1 LIVETAWL
9 TRIYVLFFISLWA
22 RCDFGPD
29 GTPPLRDRYR
39 QGRTRAAHLLPEL
52 ALHTL
57 LVRRM

>member
-29 GTPPLRDRYR
+29 GTPPSATGIAKVGHALLTFFLNSLY
-39 QGRTRAAHLLPEL
+39 TRCWFGA
-52 ALHTL
+52 
-57 LVRRM
+57 